1 MPTLTRTLRGDYGAL
16 FNTCNIIPSKTAAI
30 ESIINKI
37 IKNKSRYESVEKQL
51 NIPWYFT
58 AVIHSMESG
67 LSFDKHLHNGD
78 PLTARTVHVPAG
90 RPVEGNPPFTWEESA
105 VDALKFQKINR
116 WNDWSIAGL
125 LYKIEE
131 YNGWGYRLKH
141 PHVLS
146 PYLWSFSNHYTKGK
160 YIADGTFSETAVSR
174 QCGAAV
180 LLRRMAELN
189 EIKIKT
195 KKIPVQKINKGFFIK
210 YSYKKIEYGRRLQN
224 FLNEFPEIF
233 LKVDGIPG
241 KRTSTAVNEVFG
253 FYLKGDPR
261 QNAKR

>member
-1 MPTLTRTLRGDYGAL
+1 MPSLTNTLRKEYENL
-16 FNTCNIIPSKTAAI
+16 FNTCNINPSKAAAV
-30 ESIINKI
+30 ENIIRKI
-37 IKNKSRYESVEKQL
+37 MKNKNRYEVVEKQL

-67 LSFDKHLHNGD
+67 LSFTKHLHNGD
-78 PLTARTVHVPAG
+78 PLTSRTFHVPAG
-90 RPVEGNPPFTWEESA
+90 RPVDGEPPFTWEESA
-105 VDALKFQKINR
+105 VDALKYEKLDK
-116 WNDWSIAGL
+116 WNDWSLAGL
-125 LYKIEE
+125 LYKIEG

-146 PYLWSFSNHYTKGK
+146 PYLWSFSNHYSKGK

-189 EIKIKT
+189 EIKLDTNVFYTQKT
-195 KKIPVQKINKGFFIK
+195 PYLK
-210 YSYKKIEYGRRLQN
+210 YSNKKVEYIRELQN

-233 LKVDGIPG
+233 LKIDGIPG
-241 KRTSTAVNEVFG
+241 KRTSAAVNKVFG
-253 FYLKGDPR
+253 FYLKGDPG
-261 QNAKR
+261 QKAKTIN